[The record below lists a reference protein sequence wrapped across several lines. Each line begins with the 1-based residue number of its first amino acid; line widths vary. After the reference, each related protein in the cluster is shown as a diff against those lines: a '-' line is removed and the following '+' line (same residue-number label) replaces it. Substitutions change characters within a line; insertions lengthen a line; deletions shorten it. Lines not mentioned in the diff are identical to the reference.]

1 MQQQQLPLQSGTSAT
16 ARFDVSDHL
25 LVGSIEKVVY
35 FNDESGQCI
44 LDVKPLNGDSHVM
57 LSGKPRPIAPS
68 EDRQSIV
75 KIECGW
81 DKLDKWNEIALQSKN
96 FLKSNEK

>member
-1 MQQQQLPLQSGTSAT
+1 MSSERAQKKGGWIMLYEIVWNALRVSA
-16 ARFDVSDHL
+16 AVAL
-25 LVGSIEKVVY
+25 
-35 FNDESGQCI
+35 CI
-44 LDVKPLNGDSHVM
+44 PAGCAGLAFGYVM